1 MGEKPQPHLIFQS
14 PAIAFTSPWI
24 PLHFKSPLFLCMIP
38 DDTLPLLPPRLPSS
52 SSSSSSSSPSSAPRS
67 PATRLPSTSSDPRP
81 NPSSPKVVVV
91 GAGLAGL
98 AAAARLRSDG
108 IPSSSLRPPTRLAAV
123 SAPTSS
129 TASSSTA
136 GSRSSSRPTPK
147 PEAARLPGL
156 DLRRFYSGALVY
168 YDGRFHTVADPI
180 KHFSDSVKTLA
191 NPIGSVL
198 DKLLIGLTR
207 IRVLSRSDREILTAD
222 EVRTIDLLTKLGF
235 SDSILDRFFRPFF
248 GGIFFDKELET
259 TSRLFDFVFKCL
271 ALGDNALPAKGIAAI
286 PEQLALRLPQE
297 SILLN
302 AKAVSIEFGESDSPS
317 LRLESG
323 EILRSELG
331 VIVAVEEPE
340 AARLLAGKFEGRKAD
355 RKPPR
360 STVCLYFAADRDRIP
375 VKDPVLFLN
384 GSGKGIVNNMFFATN
399 VVPSYGPPN
408 KALVSVSLIGLFEGV
423 SDDNLTAQVVR
434 ELADW
439 FGESA
444 AVGSWRHLRTYRIGF
459 AQPNQ
464 CPPTDSTKDP
474 RVGLG
479 VYVCGD
485 YMTSATFDGALVSGR
500 LAAEALLKDRALI
513 RI

>member
-1 MGEKPQPHLIFQS
+1 MTLSLFSPPHLPF
-14 PAIAFTSPWI
+14 
-24 PLHFKSPLFLCMIP
+24 
-38 DDTLPLLPPRLPSS
+38 SS
-52 SSSSSSSSPSSAPRS
+52 SSFRPRAA
-67 PATRLPSTSSDPRP
+67 PATRLHPTSADPP
-81 NPSSPKVVVV
+81 PQSPPPPKVIVV

-98 AAAARLRSDG
+98 AAATRLRSDG
-108 IPSSSLRPPTRLAAV
+108 VPFLLLEASDAV
-123 SAPTSS
+123 GGRVRTDVVDGFLLDRGFQIFI
-129 TASSSTA
+129 T
-136 GSRSSSRPTPK
+136 GY
-147 PEAARLPGL
+147 PEARKLLDYRAL

-168 YDGRFHTVADPI
+168 HDGRFHTVADPVR
-180 KHFSDSVKTLA
+180 HFSDSVKTLA

-286 PEQLALRLPQE
+286 PEQLALKLPQE

-302 AKAVSIEFGESDSPS
+302 TRAASIEFDDSDSPI

-331 VIVAVEEPE
+331 VIVAVDEPE
-340 AARLLAGKFEGRKAD
+340 AAKLLAGKYEGRKAD

-399 VVPSYGPPN
+399 VAPSYGPPD

-423 SDDNLTAQVVR
+423 SDDNLTAEVVQ
-434 ELADW
+434 ELAEW
-439 FGESA
+439 FGESV
-444 AVGSWRHLRTYRIGF
+444 VGSWRHLRTYRIGF

-464 CPPTDSTKDP
+464 CPPTDLTKDP
-474 RVGLG
+474 RVGPG

-485 YMTSATFDGALVSGR
+485 YVTSATFDGALVSGR
-500 LAAEALLKDRALI
+500 VAAEALLKDRASI